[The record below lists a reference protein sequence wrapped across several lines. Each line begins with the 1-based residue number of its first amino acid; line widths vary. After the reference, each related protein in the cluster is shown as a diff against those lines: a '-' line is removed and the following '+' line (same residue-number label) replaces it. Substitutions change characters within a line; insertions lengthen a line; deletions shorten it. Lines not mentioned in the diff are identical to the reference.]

1 MPGAANP
8 FRKTIAKM
16 AWAGLLASFFLGS
29 CLVSP
34 RGVAESYA
42 PTGSDTAIAG
52 YHVRSYFHGGVGKE
66 WKSIYI
72 SGSLLNDSTVFYD
85 PPSSMRIT
93 GTDTPSNIIE
103 KVLDPPENVCGDVFV
118 SVKFYGANQANLSAI
133 SLLSISLIGGK
144 GYSDSANYSFHQPV
158 KDSLLT
164 DPGRWSRVNMSIHTF
179 ASSRTFDCHAVRRVR
194 IRLSAQ
200 PGKDDTLNLGEL
212 AFYPSPLAQAALIIT
227 EDDQWADFDTNG
239 LPAMRKYG
247 FPGTVYAN
255 GGLLGVPNKMTL
267 ERLKTL
273 QDSGHWTIANH
284 LWLHDTITNLTD
296 DSAASSLQHNSAF
309 LQANGFTGFRHF
321 AYPYGIMNRA
331 KDSVVRRYEESARL
345 VVGWQ
350 EGEGLPYPDL
360 YRLRVLGFLEKKV
373 SLAMAKSAIDQLCAN
388 KTAGILGVHEIVT
401 EGDLDTRKWYRPDWE
416 AMMDYVE
423 TQVQQGR
430 LKLYSLE
437 DYMRLIAPI
446 TPQEPGRPLAK
457 VPSRSLSR

>member
-1 MPGAANP
+1 MNAVRMQAGKRALARLPLAA
-8 FRKTIAKM
+8 
-16 AWAGLLASFFLGS
+16 LLAGCLLGS

-34 RGVAESYA
+34 RPASERFEPFPADS
-42 PTGSDTAIAG
+42 SIAG
-52 YHVRSYFHGGVGKE
+52 YHVRSYFQGGVGKE
-66 WKSIYI
+66 WKSVYI
-72 SGSLLNDSTVFYD
+72 SGALLNDSETFYH

-103 KVLDPPENVCGDVFV
+103 KVLEPPENVCGDVFV
-118 SVKFYGANQANLSAI
+118 SVKLLGRNQRNLSAI
-133 SLLSISLIGGK
+133 SLLSISLIGGDE
-144 GYSDSANYSFHQPV
+144 YFDSAGYSFHQPV

-164 DPGRWSRVNMSIHTF
+164 DPGRWTRVNMAMHTF
-179 ASSRTFDCHAVRRVR
+179 RSSPTFDCHKVKRVR

-200 PGKDDTLNLGEL
+200 PGTDDTLNLGEL

-255 GGLLGVPNKMTL
+255 AGLLGVPNKMGL

-273 QDSGHWTIANH
+273 QDSGGWTIASH
-284 LWLHDTITNLTD
+284 MWLHDTITNLTD
-296 DSAASSLQHNSAF
+296 DSVARSLARNAEF
-309 LQANGFTGFRHF
+309 LEANGFTGFRHF

-331 KDSVVRRYEESARL
+331 KDSVVRRYQESARL

-373 SLAMAKSAIDQLCAN
+373 SLQMAKSAIDQLVSN

-401 EGDLDTRKWYRPDWE
+401 EGELDTRKWYRSDWE
-416 AMMDYVE
+416 AMMDYVQA
-423 TQVQQGR
+423 QVAQGK

-437 DYMRLIAPI
+437 GFMRSI
-446 TPQEPGRPLAK
+446 RPFNPPARLPAIPK
-457 VPSRSLSR
+457 ASSR